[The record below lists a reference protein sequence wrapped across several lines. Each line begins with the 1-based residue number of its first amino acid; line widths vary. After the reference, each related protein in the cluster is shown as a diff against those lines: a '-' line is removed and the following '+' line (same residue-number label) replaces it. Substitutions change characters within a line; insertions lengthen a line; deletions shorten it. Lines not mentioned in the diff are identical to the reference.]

1 MEEFLAKD
9 PIFAP
14 ETARGFLTK
23 NGTQDSDDEEDDKSQ
38 VNTTL
43 PQEKEQEKQNRGLAQ
58 NLRRKE

>member
-23 NGTQDSDDEEDDKSQ
+23 NGTQDSDEEEDDK
-38 VNTTL
+38 
-43 PQEKEQEKQNRGLAQ
+43 
-58 NLRRKE
+58 